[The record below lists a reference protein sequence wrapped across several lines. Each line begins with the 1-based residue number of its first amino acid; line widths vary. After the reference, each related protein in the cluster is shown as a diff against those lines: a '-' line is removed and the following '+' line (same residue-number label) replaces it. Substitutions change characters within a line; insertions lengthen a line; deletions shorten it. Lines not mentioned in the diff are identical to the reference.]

1 MSTRTCPWAATGPGS
16 AAGRMW
22 SGKTPSLALVAQAL
36 PIVCSSLLL
45 FHGCVRHRVSSAGS
59 LLLRDPLSRDPA
71 VPCSS
76 STTYFLFLSHTSPAC
91 LKFGF
96 LIWASTGHRSQIAV
110 RGGRRAAGRAGRKSD
125 RQGRAVVLSY
135 LCPTAAGSVGWL
147 NRNETWI

>member
-22 SGKTPSLALVAQAL
+22 SRKTPNLALVAQAL

-76 STTYFLFLSHTSPAC
+76 STTYFLFLSAHVTSLPQ
-91 LKFGF
+91 
-96 LIWASTGHRSQIAV
+96 IWVSDLGKHRPQITD
-110 RGGRRAAGRAGRKSD
+110 RCQGRQKSC
-125 RQGRAVVLSY
+125 RQGREEIRQTRQGSCAELPLSHSSRFSGVVK
-135 LCPTAAGSVGWL
+135 
-147 NRNETWI
+147 